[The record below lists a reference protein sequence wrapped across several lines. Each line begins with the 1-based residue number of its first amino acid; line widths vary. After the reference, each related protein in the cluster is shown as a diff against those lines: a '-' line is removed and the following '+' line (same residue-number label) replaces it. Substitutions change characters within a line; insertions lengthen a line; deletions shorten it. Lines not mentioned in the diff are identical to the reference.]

1 MGFLGTAASSF
12 ADAVLIIQT
21 IGFIILVSGVIY
33 VKRKDFLKHFRM
45 TRITVFLGVL
55 SFIWM
60 GYSLVSYLQTLG
72 TIEVLL
78 VSHTITGSVALLAGV
93 LFAFDRLVKKIKASM
108 RTVFLLWALALVL
121 GILFYINYYTS

>member
-12 ADAVLIIQT
+12 ADTVLIIQT
-21 IGFIILVSGVIY
+21 IGFIVLLSGIIY
-33 VKRKDFLKHFRM
+33 VKRRDFLKHFRM

-60 GYSLVSYLQTLG
+60 GYSLISYLQILG
-72 TIEVLL
+72 TVEVLL
-78 VSHTITGSVALLAGV
+78 VSHVIAGSVALFAGV
-93 LFAFDRLVKKIKASM
+93 LLAFDRLIKKTKAPM